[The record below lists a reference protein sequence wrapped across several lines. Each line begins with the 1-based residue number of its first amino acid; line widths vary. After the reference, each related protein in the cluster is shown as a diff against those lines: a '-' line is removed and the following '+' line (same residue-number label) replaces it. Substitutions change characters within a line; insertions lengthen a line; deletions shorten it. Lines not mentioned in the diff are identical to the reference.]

1 MNFSKSKKKGGGS
14 ISSLEQRH
22 MDEQVVVG
30 GNEGATLTDMV
41 GLNMGL
47 VQLWMKSKANR
58 NSK

>member
-1 MNFSKSKKKGGGS
+1 
-14 ISSLEQRH
+14 